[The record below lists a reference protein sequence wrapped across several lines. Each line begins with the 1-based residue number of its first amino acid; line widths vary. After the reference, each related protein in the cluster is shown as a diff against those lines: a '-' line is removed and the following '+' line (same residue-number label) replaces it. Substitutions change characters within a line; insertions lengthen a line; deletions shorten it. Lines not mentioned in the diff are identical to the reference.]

1 MTCHHICRC
10 GAELRCKTEPDQC
23 AAGRNWE
30 CPNCEEAQFDAWI
43 NAQAYAQELRKP
55 ITLTRQEPTNEG

>member
-23 AAGRNWE
+23 AAGAHWE
-30 CPNCEEAQFDAWI
+30 CPNCEEAQFEAWI
-43 NAQAYAQELRKP
+43 ESQAHAQALRTAYLAHLK
-55 ITLTRQEPTNEG
+55 EPNNEG